1 MALARS
7 RINSES
13 GFSLVEVLA
22 ATVIL
27 TVALMS
33 LAQLFAIS
41 TRANFTAR
49 TNSFAALLAQQK
61 MEQLRGLTWGYD
73 ILNLPVS
80 DLTTDTSTGAVVNGC
95 PAPGA
100 GGGATGLSPSPWG
113 SLQQNTAGWVDYL
126 DQNGCLLGG
135 GAAIPNGAIY
145 IRRWSVEPLPTNPN
159 NTLILQVLVTTVNRD
174 RQMPAA
180 GARRRAADEALV
192 ATLKTRKAK

>member
-7 RINSES
+7 RISSES

-80 DLTTDTSTGAVVNGC
+80 DLTTDTSTGAAVNGC

-100 GGGATGLSPSPWG
+100 GGGGTGLSPSPWG

-159 NTLILQVLVTTVNRD
+159 NTLILQVLVTRNRN
-174 RQMPAA
+174 R
-180 GARRRAADEALV
+180 GAADGGNVARQNEEARLMSV
-192 ATLKTRKAK
+192 KTRKTK

>member
-1 MALARS
+1 MARS
-7 RINSES
+7 RISSES

-41 TRANFTAR
+41 TRSNFTAR
-49 TNSFAALLAQQK
+49 SNTFAALLAQQK
-61 MEQLRGLTWGYD
+61 MEQLRGLTWGFD
-73 ILNLPVS
+73 VLNLPVS
-80 DLTTDTSTGAVVNGC
+80 DITTDTSTGLAVEGC

-113 SLQQNTAGWVDYL
+113 SLQQNISGWVDYI

-135 GAAIPNGAIY
+135 GATPPPGAVF
-145 IRRWSVEPLPTNPN
+145 IRRWSVEPLPNNPN
-159 NTLILQVLVTTVNRD
+159 NTLILQVLVTRD
-174 RQMPAA
+174 FDR
-180 GARRRAADEALV
+180 GAADAANVARMNEEARLMSI
-192 ATLKTRKAK
+192 KTRKTK

>member
-7 RINSES
+7 RISSES

-41 TRANFTAR
+41 TRSNFSAR
-49 TNSFAALLAQQK
+49 TNTFAALLAQQK
-61 MEQLRGLTWGYD
+61 MEQLRGLTWGFD
-73 ILNLPVS
+73 VLNLPVS
-80 DLTTDTSTGAVVNGC
+80 DLTSDTSTGTQLEGC
-95 PAPGA
+95 PVPGA
-100 GGGATGLSPSPWG
+100 GGGGSGLSPSPWG
-113 SLQQNTAGWVDYL
+113 TLQANVAGWVDYL

-135 GAAIPNGAIY
+135 GGAAPDGTVY

-159 NTLILQVLVTTVNRD
+159 NTLILQVLVTRD
-174 RQMPAA
+174 TDRGLANAANVARQNEE
-180 GARRRAADEALV
+180 ARLMSVE
-192 ATLKTRKAK
+192 TRKTK

>member
-13 GFSLVEVLA
+13 GFSLIEVLA
-22 ATVIL
+22 ATVIM

-61 MEQLRGLTWGYD
+61 MEQLRGLTWGFD

-80 DLTTDTSTGAVVNGC
+80 DLTTDTSTGAAVNGC

-100 GGGATGLSPSPWG
+100 GGGGTGLSPSPWG
-113 SLQQNTAGWVDYL
+113 SLQQNTPGWVDYL

-159 NTLILQVLVTTVNRD
+159 NTLILQVLVTRNRNRGD
-174 RQMPAA
+174 ADAGNVARQNEE
-180 GARRRAADEALV
+180 ARLMSV
-192 ATLKTRKAK
+192 KTRKTK

>member
-7 RINSES
+7 RISTES

-41 TRANFTAR
+41 TRSNFSAR
-49 TNSFAALLAQQK
+49 SNTFAALLAQQK
-61 MEQLRGLTWGYD
+61 MEQLRGLTWGFD
-73 ILNLPVS
+73 VLNLPVS
-80 DLTTDTSTGAVVNGC
+80 DLTTDTSTGGQAAGC
-95 PAPGA
+95 PVP
-100 GGGATGLSPSPWG
+100 GGGGGGTGLAPSPWG
-113 SLQQNTAGWVDYL
+113 TLQGNVAGWVDYL

-135 GAAIPNGAIY
+135 GGVAPQGTIY

-159 NTLILQVLVTTVNRD
+159 NTLILQVLVTRD
-174 RQMPAA
+174 TERGLANAANVARQNEE
-180 GARRRAADEALV
+180 ARLMSV
-192 ATLKTRKAK
+192 KTRKTK

>member
-61 MEQLRGLTWGYD
+61 MEQLRGLTWGFD

-80 DLTTDTSTGAVVNGC
+80 DLTTDTSTGAAVNGC

-100 GGGATGLSPSPWG
+100 GGGGTGLSPSPWG

-145 IRRWSVEPLPTNPN
+145 IRRWSVEPLPNNPN
-159 NTLILQVLVTTVNRD
+159 NTLILQVLVTRNRNRGD
-174 RQMPAA
+174 ADAGNVARQNEE
-180 GARRRAADEALV
+180 ARLMSV
-192 ATLKTRKAK
+192 KTRKTK